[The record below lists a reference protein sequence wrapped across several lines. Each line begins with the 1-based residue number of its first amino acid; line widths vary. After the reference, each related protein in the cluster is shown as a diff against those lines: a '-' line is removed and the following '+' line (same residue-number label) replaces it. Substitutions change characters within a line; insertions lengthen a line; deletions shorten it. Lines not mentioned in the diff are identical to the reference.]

1 MNARAQLQHPSD
13 DKHGMNVDQAKREVI
28 QAAILD
34 ILRRHEKLTF
44 EDLARH
50 VEQKLAGKFDG
61 SIRWYVTTVKLDLQ
75 ARHVIERVTDKRR
88 EFVRLARGEAI
99 HHSKPGDQIP

>member
-1 MNARAQLQHPSD
+1 MNTGAQLQHPD
-13 DKHGMNVDQAKREVI
+13 GNKQGMNVDQAKRDMI

-61 SIRWYVTTVKLDLQ
+61 SIRWYVTAVKLDLE
-75 ARHVIERVTDKRR
+75 ARHVIERIKDRRR
-88 EFVRLARGEAI
+88 EFVRLAAR
-99 HHSKPGDQIP
+99 PMR